1 MNKKTRLIV
10 AGSPMLIVLFVVVL
24 FYVLEQH
31 AAYHS
36 PLYGAELEWTPRKQG
51 LKDLREWAAQKAME
65 EARRAEL
72 LRNLNTEKMVVL
84 GRDIV
89 HGRGLCFNCH
99 KIGEAGRGTQG
110 PDLVDIGARAGN
122 RVAGLSDVEYLAQ
135 SLYEPDAFTAPGFR
149 PTMVPANGPPV
160 GLDDLEILMVIAY
173 LQSLGGTP
181 TITPNTKLSYA
192 AESAARVQ

>member
-1 MNKKTRLIV
+1 
-10 AGSPMLIVLFVVVL
+10 MLIALFVVVL

-31 AAYHS
+31 TAYHS

-51 LKDLREWAAQKAME
+51 FKDLREWAARKAME

-110 PDLVDIGARAGN
+110 PDLEDVGARAGN

-135 SLYEPDAFTAPGFR
+135 SLYEPDAFTAPGK
-149 PTMVPANGPPV
+149 
-160 GLDDLEILMVIAY
+160 
-173 LQSLGGTP
+173 TP
-181 TITPNTKLSYA
+181 TGSLLVWSTDLLNFDCRTVSGLNRELFLEFVNASQPLPKMKVA
-192 AESAARVQ
+192 PCG